1 MGVPLIGEIVFD
13 MNRNGIFPDTEN
25 GVDDLFAATSRKGE
39 YGPGVKDWYGF
50 TSPVDPSAY
59 PTMIS
64 GTSTSTGFYYGG
76 IIPPTNARIASPAT
90 ALLGH
95 DHTATLLKNAGLN
108 MTPSE
113 LRNFD
118 TFVEFDSAD
127 AAKRERAR
135 QIAAL
140 NLKLLLHAGYE
151 TYEPVTGVI
160 VLHDKIDHVRQQ
172 LKAGAVDFNNVESMV
187 AVLNRSKYAI
197 TDSRGKRDAA
207 ELIARFGKAVD
218 QYLTGPESISAIEY
232 GMRILILPELEWILF
247 QHPSGPNLVEDISVN
262 KIIDVFRFFEDAP
275 DINNV
280 DAKFIAVADYID
292 FNANEEINI
301 TPYHIVSN
309 DRTIEH
315 GPVLY
320 TDKAVLSVKVP
331 NRFSSVL
338 SAFLEKDGSVTVKRT
353 GAEQALG
360 WFEYTSRDQSGV
372 TSSSRVYLHLKPGR

>member
-1 MGVPLIGEIVFD
+1 MFD
-13 MNRNGIFPDTEN
+13 INRNGIFPDTED
-25 GVDDLFAATSRKGE
+25 GVADLFAATGRDGE
-39 YGPGVKDWYGF
+39 YGPGVKDWSGRI
-50 TSPVDPSAY
+50 SPGDPSVY

-64 GTSTSTGFYYGG
+64 GISRSTGFYYGG

-108 MTPSE
+108 MTPGE

-118 TFVEFDSAD
+118 TFVEFGSAD

-151 TYEPVTGVI
+151 THEPVTGVI

-172 LKAGAVDFNNVESMV
+172 LKEGAVDFNNIEAMV
-187 AVLNRSKYAI
+187 AVLNRAKYPI
-197 TDSRGKRDAA
+197 TDARGKRDAA
-207 ELIARFGKAVD
+207 ELIARFGEAVD

-232 GMRILILPELEWILF
+232 GMRILILPELKWILF
-247 QHPSGPNLVEDISVN
+247 QHPSGPNLAKDISVN
-262 KIIDVFRFFEDAP
+262 RIIDVFRFFEDAP
-275 DINNV
+275 DINSV
-280 DAKFIAVADYID
+280 DAKFIAVADYVD

-301 TPYHIVSN
+301 TPYHIISN
-309 DRTIEH
+309 DRTIDY

-320 TDKAVLSVKVP
+320 TDNAVVSVKVP
-331 NRFSSVL
+331 DRFSSLL
-338 SAFLEKDGSVTVKRT
+338 SAVLEKDGSVTVERT
-353 GAEQALG
+353 STEQALG
-360 WFEYTSRDQSGV
+360 WFEYKSRNQSGV
-372 TSSSRVYLHLKPGR
+372 TSTSRVYLHLKPGR